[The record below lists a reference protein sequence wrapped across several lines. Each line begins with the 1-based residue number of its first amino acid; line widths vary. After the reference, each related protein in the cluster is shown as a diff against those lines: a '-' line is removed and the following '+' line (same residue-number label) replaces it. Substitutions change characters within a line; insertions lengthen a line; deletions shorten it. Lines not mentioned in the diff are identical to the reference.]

1 MKNNEQKSSEM
12 KCESFKFQHPRPKKN
27 HRNGKLILICYVKIH
42 TQRNWETN
50 SKNHMKLDKFSW
62 KKCNMNIS

>member
-1 MKNNEQKSSEM
+1 MSKKSSEM
-12 KCESFKFQHPRPKKN
+12 KCESFKFQHPRPKKKSQK
-27 HRNGKLILICYVKIH
+27 RKINTDMLCENTH
-42 TQRNWETN
+42 THTHRNWETN